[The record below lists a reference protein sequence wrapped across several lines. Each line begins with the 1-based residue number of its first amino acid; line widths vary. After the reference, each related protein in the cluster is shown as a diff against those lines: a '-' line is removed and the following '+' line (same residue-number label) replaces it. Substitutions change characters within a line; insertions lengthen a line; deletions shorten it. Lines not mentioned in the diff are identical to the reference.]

1 MWEGRD
7 GERESVIALGMCLL
21 SGVYCDWTRL
31 GCRLACNLQGRFY
44 MAPSWSTCD
53 PLSCFSFPLPPS
65 VPPPP
70 HSLFPRPHSSWPP
83 ILRSECA
90 ASQIAA
96 LPYRDA
102 ESDNGPGYK
111 SQSQLH
117 WELPDLSFGSVF
129 GFGFSFGFL

>member
-1 MWEGRD
+1 
-7 GERESVIALGMCLL
+7 
-21 SGVYCDWTRL
+21 
-31 GCRLACNLQGRFY
+31 

-53 PLSCFSFPLPPS
+53 PLSCFSSPPPS
-65 VPPPP
+65 P
-70 HSLFPRPHSSWPP
+70 SPHSSWPL

-90 ASQIAA
+90 ASRIAA

-111 SQSQLH
+111 SQSQSQLH
-117 WELPDLSFGSVF
+117 WEFPDLSYGSVF